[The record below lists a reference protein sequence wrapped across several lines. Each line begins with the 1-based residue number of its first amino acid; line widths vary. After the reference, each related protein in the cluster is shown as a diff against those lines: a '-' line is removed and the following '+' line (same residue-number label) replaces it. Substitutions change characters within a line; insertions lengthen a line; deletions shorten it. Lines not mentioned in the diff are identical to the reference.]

1 MGNYVG
7 LGNCAKCGKAKIDVH
22 GEIRCLSCEAE
33 HNPPSGLVVKI
44 DDPGEE
50 KMRQVLAASGVVL
63 PKTVKQPETVHQV
76 VKEIVKI
83 EKTECMTLE
92 EKVRSI
98 CELLKTLPMPKDIN
112 QFKAINKAIKA
123 VEKILGE

>member
-7 LGNCAKCGKAKIDVH
+7 LGACTKCGKDKIDVH
-22 GEIRCLSCEAE
+22 GEIRCIHCEAE

-50 KMRQVLAASGVVL
+50 RMRQILAASGVAI
-63 PKTVKQPETVHQV
+63 PKAVKQDQKMTVPSQTTGTGSLESRIELSL
-76 VKEIVKI
+76 EI
-83 EKTECMTLE
+83 
-92 EKVRSI
+92 
-98 CELLKTLPMPKDIN
+98 LKNLPMPKDMK

>member
-7 LGNCAKCGKAKIDVH
+7 LGDCAKCGKAKIDVH

-33 HNPPSGLVVKI
+33 QNPPSGLVVKV

-50 KMRQVLAASGVVL
+50 KMRQVLAASGVVI
-63 PKTVKQPETVHQV
+63 PKAVKQLESVQQTIKVAVPVSFEERIQQV
-76 VKEIVKI
+76 CEI
-83 EKTECMTLE
+83 
-92 EKVRSI
+92 
-98 CELLKTLPMPKDIN
+98 LKTLPMPKDIN